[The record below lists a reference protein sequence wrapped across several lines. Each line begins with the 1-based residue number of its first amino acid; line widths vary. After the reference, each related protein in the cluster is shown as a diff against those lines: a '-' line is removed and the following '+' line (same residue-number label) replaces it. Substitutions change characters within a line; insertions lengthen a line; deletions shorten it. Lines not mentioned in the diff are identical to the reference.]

1 MAPRKRLL
9 MIGSLVLVAGALLTL
24 VFTSFTGSLV
34 YFHTPSEIMAKSQ
47 EMAGRKVRIGGMVQE
62 GSLFKEPGTMKMHF
76 LVTDGNNHV
85 KVQYEGMVPDLFREG
100 QGAVVEG
107 VWQAQGEFQAHTI
120 LAKHSEDYV
129 PVEMSQ
135 QGMEK
140 SRESIMKSMK

>member
-1 MAPRKRLL
+1 MTNRKRALL
-9 MIGSLVLVAGALLTL
+9 IVSLVVVGGALLTL

-34 YFHTPSEIMAKSQ
+34 YFHTPTEILAKSQ
-47 EMAGRKVRIGGMVQE
+47 EMSGRKVRIGGMVQE
-62 GSLFKEPGTMKMHF
+62 GSLNKEPGTMKIRF
-76 LVTDGNNHV
+76 QVIDGSSRIPV
-85 KVQYEGMVPDLFREG
+85 FYDGMVPDLFREG

-107 VWQAQGEFQAHTI
+107 IWQPGGEFRADTI

-140 SRESIMKSMK
+140 SRESLMKTLK